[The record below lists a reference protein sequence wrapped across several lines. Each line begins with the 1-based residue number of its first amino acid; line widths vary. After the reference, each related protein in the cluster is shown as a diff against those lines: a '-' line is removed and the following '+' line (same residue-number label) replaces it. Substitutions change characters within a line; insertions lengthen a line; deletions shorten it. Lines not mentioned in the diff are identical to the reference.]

1 MDWID
6 SFNQGKIAD
15 ALATL
20 KNQVQPSVTCITLRY
35 NQQAPSWAQ
44 KKETRIAQCEILAQT
59 PAGVVINENGTARVL
74 KPTELESPQVFTF
87 FNDKWYGDCA
97 IYELYTQ
104 NTELR
109 IEALHADFKRILADK
124 FAFFNACINEPY
136 TPEPATEPP
145 AFLMPECDDSPF

>member
-20 KNQVQPSVTCITLRY
+20 KNQVQPSVICVTLRY

-44 KKETRIAQCEILAQT
+44 IRETRIAQCEILSQT
-59 PAGVVINENGTARVL
+59 PAGIVINENGTARVL

-104 NTELR
+104 NADLR

-124 FAFFNACINEPY
+124 FAFFNACIVEPY
-136 TPEPATEPP
+136 VPEPTSEPP
-145 AFLMPECDDSPF
+145 AFLMPECDDEPF